1 MTPEGN
7 NVTEIQ
13 AVETHAKFVRVPDVG
28 GFSIDSISF
37 WKVNTV
43 TTALGVGHV
52 LSVYFKTGG
61 FIDLPDI
68 DEAQFTSLVYGEPF

>member
-13 AVETHAKFVRVPDVG
+13 AINTHAKFVRVPDVG

-37 WKVNTV
+37 WKLNS
-43 TTALGVGHV
+43 TTGANGPSQV

-61 FIDLPDI
+61 FIDLPDV